1 VRSATEGPD
10 GEAFVPVRRYR
21 LAVVTGA
28 DEGLRYE
35 ATGER
40 TLVGTDASADL
51 RLSDPTVSRLHC
63 ELVLSGGRVM
73 IRDLTSRN
81 GTLVNGVSVL
91 AAHVTTGS
99 MIRLGRTVLA
109 FDSNRR
115 ATTEVASGDRD
126 RDRFGSLVGKSAP
139 MRRVFT
145 VLEQAAACDVTV
157 LIHGETGTGKD
168 LAASS
173 IHEASARSDG
183 PWIVVDCGAISPSL
197 LESELFGHERGAF
210 TGADK
215 PRAGVFESASG
226 GTIFLDEIG
235 ELPLD
240 LQPKLLRVLE
250 QREVRRV
257 GASHVTPVDVR
268 IIAATNRDLAE
279 EVKAGRF
286 RADLYYR
293 LTVTEVMMPPLRDRR
308 EDLPLL
314 VRAILDQLGATS
326 RSEALFAIPEF
337 MVELYKHA
345 WPGNG
350 RELRNYLERCVA
362 LQQYV
367 APTLLTH
374 ADKEIDENPIDVA
387 VPLKELRERWVEK
400 FEKQYLAEILRANGN
415 NVTVAA
421 RAAGLNRAHFHR
433 LLARHGL
440 RGS

>member
-1 VRSATEGPD
+1 
-10 GEAFVPVRRYR
+10 
-21 LAVVTGA
+21 
-28 DEGLRYE
+28 
-35 ATGER
+35 
-40 TLVGTDASADL
+40 
-51 RLSDPTVSRLHC
+51 
-63 ELVLSGGRVM
+63 
-73 IRDLTSRN
+73 
-81 GTLVNGVSVL
+81 
-91 AAHVTTGS
+91 
-99 MIRLGRTVLA
+99 
-109 FDSNRR
+109 
-115 ATTEVASGDRD
+115 
-126 RDRFGSLVGKSAP
+126 
-139 MRRVFT
+139 
-145 VLEQAAACDVTV
+145 
-157 LIHGETGTGKD
+157 
-168 LAASS
+168 
-173 IHEASARSDG
+173 
-183 PWIVVDCGAISPSL
+183 
-197 LESELFGHERGAF
+197 
-210 TGADK
+210 
-215 PRAGVFESASG
+215 
-226 GTIFLDEIG
+226 
-235 ELPLD
+235 
-240 LQPKLLRVLE
+240 
-250 QREVRRV
+250 
-257 GASHVTPVDVR
+257 
-268 IIAATNRDLAE
+268 
-279 EVKAGRF
+279 
-286 RADLYYR
+286 
-293 LTVTEVMMPPLRDRR
+293 MPPLRDRR

>member
-1 VRSATEGPD
+1 VRSKTEGPD

-21 LAVVTGA
+21 LSVTTGA
-28 DEGLRYE
+28 DEGLRY
-35 ATGER
+35 AAAGER
-40 TLVGTDASADL
+40 TLVGTDPSADL
-51 RLSDPTVSRLHC
+51 RLSDPTVSRIHC
-63 ELVLSGGRVM
+63 ELVLSDGRVL
-73 IRDLTSRN
+73 IRDLNSRN

-91 AAHVTTGS
+91 AAHLATDCR
-99 MIRLGRTVLA
+99 IRLGRTELA
-109 FDSNRR
+109 FDASRR
-115 ATTEVASGDRD
+115 ATSDVAGIERD
-126 RDRFGSLVGKSAP
+126 RDRFGSLVGKSP
-139 MRRVFT
+139 QMREVFT

-168 LAASS
+168 LAAAS
-173 IHEASARSDG
+173 IHEASERRDG
-183 PWIVVDCGAISPSL
+183 PWIVVDCGAISPTL

-215 PRAGVFESASG
+215 ARAGVFESASG

-257 GASHVTPVDVR
+257 GASQVTPVDVR
-268 IIAATNRDLAE
+268 IIAATNRDLAA

-293 LTVTEVMMPPLRDRR
+293 LTVTEVMMPSLRERK

-314 VRAILDQLGATS
+314 VRAILDQLGATP
-326 RSEALFAIPEF
+326 RGEALFAIPEF
-337 MVELYKHA
+337 MVELYKHS

-367 APTLLTH
+367 APTLLKH
-374 ADKEIDENPIDVA
+374 ADQELDENPIDVA
-387 VPLKELRERWVEK
+387 VPLKLLRERWVEK
-400 FEKQYLAEILRANGN
+400 FEKQYLAEVLRANGN